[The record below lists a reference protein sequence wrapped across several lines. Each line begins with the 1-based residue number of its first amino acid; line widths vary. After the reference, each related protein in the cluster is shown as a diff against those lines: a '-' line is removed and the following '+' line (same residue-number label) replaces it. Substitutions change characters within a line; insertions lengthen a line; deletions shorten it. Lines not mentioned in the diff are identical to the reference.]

1 LNLNIFS
8 RELGFKLLFLFAISI
23 IISSVISVP
32 INVNGHTRDDDYHD
46 KSNYNYGWHY
56 SEAAQGA
63 LKSTQSNP
71 VTHSEPVVRHIQA
84 SEDCFNG
91 FDDDGDLLIDTE
103 DDDCTN
109 SAPGQLPPPPEE
121 VCGNA
126 VDDDNDGSVDEGC
139 APPPSPPEEV
149 CGNAVDDDNDGSVDE
164 GCAPP
169 PSPPEEVCGD
179 GIDNNGDG
187 QTDEGCAAPAT
198 PQEQPAQEICED
210 NVDNNQNDKID
221 EGCAAPSSPTEG
233 KKPEEKSIKPE
244 QPEQQPQLKSEDC
257 ANGID
262 DDGDALPD
270 EYDDDCQSKSI
281 KPEQAEQQPQPQQG
295 IVTSVEICG
304 NGIDDDGDALLD
316 EGCPSPSSQLAKEIC
331 GDGIDNTG
339 DQIKDEGCPGSKN
352 VINNEHQFLWGAS
365 TAPYQVEGG
374 ITNNDWDFFTKTQE
388 IKQRVYDLTAPSIF
402 YKGPRI
408 ILQPAGQAVKEWD
421 ANYYERDFD
430 NAKKLGMNAFRI
442 GIEWSR
448 VEPENDNWNYEAIQ
462 HYKQMIS
469 SMRERGLTPIVTL
482 NHFTLP
488 LWVLT
493 PPTTF
498 TKLPTQNIWPVPL
511 NHIPL
516 SEPPQ
521 TDGYWNSLR
530 GWENP
535 RTVDEFV
542 EFVNKIVPELKDQVD
557 YWITF
562 NEPVGT
568 YLGLGYLSGFWP
580 PGFVLDGKRAANV
593 LHNLILAH
601 VKAYD
606 KISILD
612 DKDSDGD
619 GIAKSVGF
627 SHAMTFVKP
636 ASSIE
641 LLGLN
646 INNQAA
652 NNFNYFTNDYFINAV
667 VNGKEDLNYLNT
679 LQRKPTQQE
688 WKDKADFIG
697 VNYYRGLY
705 VYYHPIVAASA
716 AKFIGGVP
724 LNDLRYEKQP
734 HALLNDLG
742 WEIYPEGLYK
752 TLMHIKN
759 QWNIPVIIT
768 ENGIADRNGDKRGPY
783 IVSHLE
789 QVKRA
794 MDSGANVLGYF
805 HWSLMDNYEW
815 QYHYNPESRFGLYQ
829 VDRNTD
835 EFKRIPTKGVEAL
848 HLIINASNGGE
859 VTDSAVSKAKDRFG
873 AYTPDGSEIVKP
885 SQFLTDNKIISE
897 ADISQSNQAQSADSK
912 QMESYRLII
921 YLDGVSQQNA
931 IRDNFKIVVYNSDND
946 TILSAKPNID
956 FNDNHQKI
964 SPKSGYTIKG
974 KLGEHPNQIT
984 VCAQQEYELNGKK
997 LAHDN
1002 CYPIKQNVQK
1012 TYWYTIF
1019 DYGQIDAFEGD
1030 IQSKTE
1036 LSSQIN

>member
-1 LNLNIFS
+1 
-8 RELGFKLLFLFAISI
+8 
-23 IISSVISVP
+23 
-32 INVNGHTRDDDYHD
+32 
-46 KSNYNYGWHY
+46 
-56 SEAAQGA
+56 
-63 LKSTQSNP
+63 
-71 VTHSEPVVRHIQA
+71 
-84 SEDCFNG
+84 
-91 FDDDGDLLIDTE
+91 
-103 DDDCTN
+103 
-109 SAPGQLPPPPEE
+109 
-121 VCGNA
+121 
-126 VDDDNDGSVDEGC
+126 
-139 APPPSPPEEV
+139 
-149 CGNAVDDDNDGSVDE
+149 
-164 GCAPP
+164 
-169 PSPPEEVCGD
+169 
-179 GIDNNGDG
+179 
-187 QTDEGCAAPAT
+187 
-198 PQEQPAQEICED
+198 
-210 NVDNNQNDKID
+210 
-221 EGCAAPSSPTEG
+221 
-233 KKPEEKSIKPE
+233 
-244 QPEQQPQLKSEDC
+244 
-257 ANGID
+257 
-262 DDGDALPD
+262 
-270 EYDDDCQSKSI
+270 
-281 KPEQAEQQPQPQQG
+281 
-295 IVTSVEICG
+295 
-304 NGIDDDGDALLD
+304 
-316 EGCPSPSSQLAKEIC
+316 
-331 GDGIDNTG
+331 
-339 DQIKDEGCPGSKN
+339 
-352 VINNEHQFLWGAS
+352 
-365 TAPYQVEGG
+365 
-374 ITNNDWDFFTKTQE
+374 
-388 IKQRVYDLTAPSIF
+388 
-402 YKGPRI
+402 
-408 ILQPAGQAVKEWD
+408 
-421 ANYYERDFD
+421 
-430 NAKKLGMNAFRI
+430 
-442 GIEWSR
+442 
-448 VEPENDNWNYEAIQ
+448 
-462 HYKQMIS
+462 
-469 SMRERGLTPIVTL
+469 
-482 NHFTLP
+482 
-488 LWVLT
+488 
-493 PPTTF
+493 
-498 TKLPTQNIWPVPL
+498 
-511 NHIPL
+511 
-516 SEPPQ
+516 
-521 TDGYWNSLR
+521 
-530 GWENP
+530 
-535 RTVDEFV
+535 
-542 EFVNKIVPELKDQVD
+542 
-557 YWITF
+557 
-562 NEPVGT
+562 
-568 YLGLGYLSGFWP
+568 
-580 PGFVLDGKRAANV
+580 
-593 LHNLILAH
+593 
-601 VKAYD
+601 
-606 KISILD
+606 
-612 DKDSDGD
+612 
-619 GIAKSVGF
+619 
-627 SHAMTFVKP
+627 
-636 ASSIE
+636 
-641 LLGLN
+641 
-646 INNQAA
+646 
-652 NNFNYFTNDYFINAV
+652 

-835 EFKRIPTKGVEAL
+835 EFKRTPTKGVEAL

-912 QMESYRLII
+912 QMESYRLIV

-1036 LSSQIN
+1036 LSSQINGQTSEPKQETSNSTTALEQLGLDMKISTPPDWRMSGVADGYLVTPTQGGNNSMFIFSAKSPSNNLEGYVSNDIQNLQNSVFGTVDIVNKQNTVISPRPLFSSYFCAPTWTLRRL